1 MPLELLAIIG
11 IIFGVFGFAK
21 GINTA
26 KNKIKS

>member
-11 IIFGVFGFAK
+11 IIFGVFGFVK
-21 GINTA
+21 GINTD